1 MHQFT
6 SRFGRTCAVFA
17 ALMAGIYCAPMA
29 QAQPPSNSNLGGE
42 IIVTQGENGLVVNVI
57 VESVSAAMLVETI
70 AKKANLNFA
79 IYDDAVIPFV
89 EVVNL
94 SPADA
99 LKKIVAAADLSIYS
113 DNGTYVIWKK
123 PNTGKEMPVDL
134 SFHDIPIKDLMRVLQ
149 EQFGLK
155 IEVAPLVTEKIIAI
169 ECVKETPSQIVEKIA
184 RGARLSLIVTK
195 DGVYRV
201 GFDKEKTE

>member
-1 MHQFT
+1 M
-6 SRFGRTCAVFA
+6 TCAVFA
-17 ALMAGIYCAPMA
+17 ALAGGTYCAPMA
-29 QAQPPSNSNLGGE
+29 QAQPPSNLNLGSE
-42 IIVTQGENGLVVNVI
+42 IIVTQGENGPVVNVSA
-57 VESVSAAMLVETI
+57 ESVSAAMLVETI
-70 AKKANLNFA
+70 AKKAKFDFA

-123 PNTGKEMPVDL
+123 PNAGKEMPVDL
-134 SFHDIPIKDLMRVLQ
+134 SFHDMPVKDLMQVLQ

-169 ECVKETPSQIVEKIA
+169 ECVKETPSEIVEKIA
-184 RGARLSLIVTK
+184 RGARLSLTVTK

-201 GFDKEKTE
+201 GFDKEQTE

>member
-1 MHQFT
+1 M
-6 SRFGRTCAVFA
+6 TCAVFA
-17 ALMAGIYCAPMA
+17 ALTGGILCAPMA
-29 QAQPPSNSNLGGE
+29 QAQPPSNSNLGSE
-42 IIVTQGENGLVVNVI
+42 TIVTQGENGLVINVSA
-57 VESVSAAMLVETI
+57 ESVSAAMLVETI
-70 AKKANLNFA
+70 AQKADFNFA
-79 IYDDAVIPFV
+79 IFDDAVIPFV

-123 PNTGKEMPVDL
+123 PKTGKEMPVDL
-134 SFHDIPIKDLMRVLQ
+134 SFHDMPVKDLMRVLQ

-169 ECVKETPSQIVEKIA
+169 ECVKETPSEIVEKIA
-184 RGARLSLIVTK
+184 RGARLSLTVTK

-201 GFDKEKTE
+201 GFGKEKTE